1 MCVARKSHWAHP
13 VSLRQPIG
21 ETFTIWL
28 TFVGDSIVL
37 GIKNIWRGVPQNWC
51 PNFRDLLEPEGDQ
64 STDLYLVVSLRS
76 FS

>member
-51 PNFRDLLEPEGDQ
+51 PNFRDLLREN
-64 STDLYLVVSLRS
+64 SC
-76 FS
+76 